1 MTKSKSPKSKDDGP
15 EGLMRSLHE
24 RMEGAED
31 AQSLNDDVI
40 VPFAAALEEICAA
53 RGYVL
58 NIHGEKSNII
68 FTGNDADAEAIY
80 KIVEEYLAEKD

>member
-1 MTKSKSPKSKDDGP
+1 
-15 EGLMRSLHE
+15 MRSLHE
-24 RMEGAED
+24 RMEATED
-31 AQSLNDDVI
+31 AQSLNDNVI

-58 NIHGEKSNII
+58 NVHGEKSNII
-68 FTGNDADAEAIY
+68 FTGNDTDAEAIY

>member
-1 MTKSKSPKSKDDGP
+1 MAKSKSPKSKDDGP

-24 RMEGAED
+24 RMEATED

-58 NIHGEKSNII
+58 NIHGKKSNII
-68 FTGNDADAEAIY
+68 FTGNDTDAEAIY